1 MLLENLKAK
10 TDEGFQKKVKMLPQ
24 LLWLELFSLDR
35 SLWFRSVAKGSY
47 IIILDLLRYP
57 ILALNPKKNEVTGDS
72 LALTKLV

>member
-1 MLLENLKAK
+1 MKTSKLKLTKA
-10 TDEGFQKKVKMLPQ
+10 FKKGQ
-24 LLWLELFSLDR
+24 N
-35 SLWFRSVAKGSY
+35 VAAIIVVGIIFLGQVFVVQISCKRSY